1 MGRAMVRVHGLHEGT
16 GAGSGEPSPVRM
28 WAETTRAN
36 YQDCDPVV
44 GSVRALPGNGQANQ
58 PDLQVRKGG
67 ETHMTPKRVIEI
79 PRFQIR
85 RIVGAIHVGK
95 SDEYVRVQIRERATG
110 AELARNRY
118 RASRTPV
125 QCHRANQKLY
135 SAVRA
140 GRL

>member
-1 MGRAMVRVHGLHEGT
+1 
-16 GAGSGEPSPVRM
+16 
-28 WAETTRAN
+28 
-36 YQDCDPVV
+36 
-44 GSVRALPGNGQANQ
+44 
-58 PDLQVRKGG
+58 
-67 ETHMTPKRVIEI
+67 MTPKRVIEI
-79 PRFQIR
+79 LRFEIR

-110 AELARNRY
+110 LNWRETDIARAERY
-118 RASRTPV
+118 AV